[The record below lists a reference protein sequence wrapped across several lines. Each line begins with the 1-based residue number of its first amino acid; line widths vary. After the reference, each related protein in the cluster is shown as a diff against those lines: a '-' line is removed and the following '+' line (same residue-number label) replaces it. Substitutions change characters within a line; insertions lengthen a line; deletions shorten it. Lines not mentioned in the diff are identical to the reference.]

1 MDLLSVFEKVFV
13 SVFEWKF
20 AKKKFKEVKF
30 EIFLCYHWD
39 ISSFEIII
47 SIHSTLTRLVFI
59 TTFHSYRFNFTWGKK
74 FGEKKSIKLKV
85 LERFGLVQIGIF
97 QIQGVCRVS
106 WTKKWKYFL
115 NCFWCLKT
123 WKWRKKRMNG
133 KRKLN
138 KRDCLQ
144 RREFFAIICVFSS
157 YHHNTVS
164 FSHLDS
170 HFLLSKIEQDNIH
183 RYLKC
188 EGKKKENV
196 FEHKSI
202 TWMCKNC

>member
-1 MDLLSVFEKVFV
+1 VNKKVKIFSQLLLM
-13 SVFEWKF
+13 
-20 AKKKFKEVKF
+20 FKNVEV
-30 EIFLCYHWD
+30 E
-39 ISSFEIII
+39 
-47 SIHSTLTRLVFI
+47 
-59 TTFHSYRFNFTWGKK
+59 
-74 FGEKKSIKLKV
+74 
-85 LERFGLVQIGIF
+85 
-97 QIQGVCRVS
+97 
-106 WTKKWKYFL
+106 
-115 NCFWCLKT
+115 
-123 WKWRKKRMNG
+123 KKRMNG

-202 TWMCKNC
+202 T